1 MTSPTTNA
9 AAPGSAM
16 TGLSQRRI
24 FLIIGALMLGMLLA
38 ALDQTIVSTALPTIV
53 GDLKG
58 GSHIAWVITAYL
70 LATTVS
76 TPLWG
81 KLGDQYGRKI
91 FFQAA
96 IVIFLIG
103 SILSGLSQSM
113 FELIAF
119 RAVQGLGSGGLMVG
133 AQAIVGDI
141 VSPRERG
148 KYVGLFGGV
157 FGLASVVGPLLGGV
171 FVDNLTWRWIF
182 YINVPIGVIALIVV
196 ALQVPGTLR
205 RVHHQIDYLGT
216 AVLAL
221 AVTSLI
227 LLTSLGGTTYAWAST
242 PIYILGVAGVALIG
256 VFVLVERR
264 AAEPVLPLHLFKL
277 RTFSMTS
284 VVGFI
289 VGFAMFGAITYLPAF
304 FQVVRGISPTISG
317 VYLLPLMAGLLL
329 VSISSGQVISK
340 TGKYRFFPIAGS
352 AFMTVGLFLLH
363 LMGVHTSTA
372 LDALYMLVLGMGI
385 GGVMQ
390 VLVIIV
396 QNGVPHSELGVATSG
411 ATFFRSIGGSF
422 GTAIF
427 GAIFS
432 NVLVGNLAKHLH
444 GVSLPSGFSS
454 ADATPALLSK
464 LPAAVHSGFVAG
476 YAESIQTVFLVAV
489 PIAALAFL
497 VTWLIPQVELKQWG
511 GPAKDAA
518 GTEAPAAAEVT
529 PDGEITPIEL
539 KAMMDRGPRPFILDV
554 RNPEEIAI
562 CRIAGSTVIPLPEL
576 TNRLDE
582 LDPHRLENL
591 FEIGIDEVSLRKQ
604 HRYLTLVAD
613 HLRGQIVWG
622 VEGRDAATA
631 ARFFDEI
638 GTDRAHAI
646 EVVSMDM
653 GPGYGKATR
662 EHAPQAIIAI
672 DPFHVVALGNR
683 ALDDVRRDYWNQLRR
698 SGDLAAA
705 RRFKDARWSLLKA
718 PPNLTDNQTVTLRK
732 LKRAGG
738 EVWRAYTLLSAVD
751 VDRGRA
757 VDGGLGCC

>member
-1 MTSPTTNA
+1 MASATP
-9 AAPGSAM
+9 APASGPQPLDADIGNGALP
-16 TGLSQRRI
+16 GLSRRRI
-24 FLIIGALMLGMLLA
+24 LLIIGALMLGMLLA

-70 LATTVS
+70 LAATVS

-103 SILSGLSQSM
+103 SILSGLSTSM
-113 FELIAF
+113 IELIAF

-148 KYVGLFGGV
+148 KYVGLFGAV

-182 YINVPIGVIALIVV
+182 YINVPIGVIALVVV
-196 ALQVPGTLR
+196 ASQVPGTLR
-205 RVHHQIDYLGT
+205 RVHHVIDYLGT
-216 AVLAL
+216 LVLSA

-227 LLTSLGGTTYAWAST
+227 LLTSLGGTTYPWKSA
-242 PIYILGVAGVALIG
+242 PIYILGVVGVLMIG
-256 VFVLVERR
+256 LFVVVERR

-277 RTFSMTS
+277 RTFSVTS
-284 VVGFI
+284 LVGFI

-317 VYLLPLMAGLLL
+317 LYLLPLMAGLLL
-329 VSISSGQVISK
+329 VSITSGQLISK

-352 AFMTVGLFLLH
+352 AFMTIGLYLLH

-372 LDALYMLVLGMGI
+372 LDALYMLILGMGI

-427 GAIFS
+427 GAIFA

-444 GVSLPSGFSS
+444 GVTLPHGFSS
-454 ADATPALLSK
+454 ADATPALLSH
-464 LPAAVHSGFVAG
+464 LPAAVHAGFVAG

-497 VTWLIPQVELKQWG
+497 ATWLIPQVELKQWSDVG
-511 GPAKDAA
+511 SALPDADLPAA
-518 GTEAPAAAEVT
+518 GAVVTQEAAVT
-529 PDGEITPIEL
+529 
-539 KAMMDRGPRPFILDV
+539 
-554 RNPEEIAI
+554 
-562 CRIAGSTVIPLPEL
+562 
-576 TNRLDE
+576 
-582 LDPHRLENL
+582 
-591 FEIGIDEVSLRKQ
+591 Q
-604 HRYLTLVAD
+604 
-613 HLRGQIVWG
+613 
-622 VEGRDAATA
+622 
-631 ARFFDEI
+631 
-638 GTDRAHAI
+638 
-646 EVVSMDM
+646 
-653 GPGYGKATR
+653 
-662 EHAPQAIIAI
+662 QAITQEALNPQEAGRT
-672 DPFHVVALGNR
+672 DP
-683 ALDDVRRDYWNQLRR
+683 
-698 SGDLAAA
+698 
-705 RRFKDARWSLLKA
+705 
-718 PPNLTDNQTVTLRK
+718 
-732 LKRAGG
+732 
-738 EVWRAYTLLSAVD
+738 
-751 VDRGRA
+751 
-757 VDGGLGCC
+757 

>member
-1 MTSPTTNA
+1 MASATPA
-9 AAPGSAM
+9 AAGGPTPPAADIAGNGALP
-16 TGLSQRRI
+16 GLSRRSI
-24 FLIIGALMLGMLLA
+24 LLIIGALMLGMLLA

-182 YINVPIGVIALIVV
+182 YINVPIGVIALVVV
-196 ALQVPGTLR
+196 AFQVPGTLR

-340 TGKYRFFPIAGS
+340 TGKYRFFPIAGA

-372 LDALYMLVLGMGI
+372 LDAVYMLVLGMGI

-511 GPAKDAA
+511 GAAKDAA
-518 GTEAPAAAEVT
+518 GTEVPAAAAAAAAPAAAPAALST
-529 PDGEITPIEL
+529 
-539 KAMMDRGPRPFILDV
+539 
-554 RNPEEIAI
+554 EEAL
-562 CRIAGSTVIPLPEL
+562 ATQE
-576 TNRLDE
+576 RLD
-582 LDPHRLENL
+582 P
-591 FEIGIDEVSLRKQ
+591 Q
-604 HRYLTLVAD
+604 VAD
-613 HLRGQIVWG
+613 R
-622 VEGRDAATA
+622 
-631 ARFFDEI
+631 
-638 GTDRAHAI
+638 
-646 EVVSMDM
+646 
-653 GPGYGKATR
+653 
-662 EHAPQAIIAI
+662 I
-672 DPFHVVALGNR
+672 DP
-683 ALDDVRRDYWNQLRR
+683 
-698 SGDLAAA
+698 
-705 RRFKDARWSLLKA
+705 
-718 PPNLTDNQTVTLRK
+718 
-732 LKRAGG
+732 
-738 EVWRAYTLLSAVD
+738 
-751 VDRGRA
+751 
-757 VDGGLGCC
+757 